1 MVSYIDITQIF
12 LKEETTQLKV
22 TLPEKLILLSSAYS
36 GVFMIFHTLEVHVS
50 FDSTVLL
57 SLPQAG

>member
-12 LKEETTQLKV
+12 LKEETSQPKV

-36 GVFMIFHTLEVHVS
+36 GVFTIFHTLEVHVS